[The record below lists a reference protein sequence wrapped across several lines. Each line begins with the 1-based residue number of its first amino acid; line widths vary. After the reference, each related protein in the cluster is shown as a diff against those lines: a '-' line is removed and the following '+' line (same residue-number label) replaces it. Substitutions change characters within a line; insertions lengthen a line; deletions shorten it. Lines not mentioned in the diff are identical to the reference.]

1 MLAKR
6 CAPELGS
13 DRRPRR
19 CVSPDT
25 TWRFCA
31 RRDSICLWSSAD
43 VLCTVCRPGGGVCLG
58 GTTGGQEEPHR
69 AEDPNPTPSAQGGV
83 AEALRAPAPCVRS
96 TLPPRPAAF
105 LSLAQASTSGRRG
118 ISPRVRVDINGQ
130 SACLSKPS
138 GPTGHDRWLWVC
150 LGNAAHVIAT
160 IPGPGQRFRPPRVA
174 IGRDQPTVPSA
185 EQQPSSAR
193 EPHHP

>member
-1 MLAKR
+1 MSCAR
-6 CAPELGS
+6 CA
-13 DRRPRR
+13 DQ
-19 CVSPDT
+19 V
-25 TWRFCA
+25 
-31 RRDSICLWSSAD
+31 
-43 VLCTVCRPGGGVCLG
+43 VCLD
-58 GTTGGQEEPHR
+58 GTTGGQEELHR

-96 TLPPRPAAF
+96 ALPPRPAAF

-160 IPGPGQRFRPPRVA
+160 IPGPGQRIRPPRVA
-174 IGRDQPTVPSA
+174 IGTAVTS
-185 EQQPSSAR
+185 QQCQAQNNNRPQLVSRTTPDTWRERRVLRPCPAISQAR
-193 EPHHP
+193 P